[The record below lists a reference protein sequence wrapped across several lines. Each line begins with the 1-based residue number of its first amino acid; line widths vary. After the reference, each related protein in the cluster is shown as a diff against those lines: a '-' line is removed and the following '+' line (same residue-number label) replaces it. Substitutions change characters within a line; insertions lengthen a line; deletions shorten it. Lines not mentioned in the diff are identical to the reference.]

1 MPSPN
6 KVTLLLVFKGKE
18 PCSYP
23 LCTKKKYFVNS
34 SLYVACPL
42 PGHHDGEEVVWR
54 KYHLATTSCS
64 VVLLGPQSSHIFYNL
79 HGLEFFVIVVC
90 ILCDFV
96 GLSIFFT
103 AKKVFLGG
111 EGSSLKSRVKGQ
123 TNKTDLTWLESWQLL
138 LAGRNTTYSCNF
150 YSFTIENVCFECCHV
165 PFLPYL
171 CALYTTKKQH
181 VELFLFFHNQRKNQN
196 K

>member
-1 MPSPN
+1 M
-6 KVTLLLVFKGKE
+6 
-18 PCSYP
+18 
-23 LCTKKKYFVNS
+23 
-34 SLYVACPL
+34 ACPL

-111 EGSSLKSRVKGQ
+111 GEFSQIESKR
-123 TNKTDLTWLESWQLL
+123 TD
-138 LAGRNTTYSCNF
+138 
-150 YSFTIENVCFECCHV
+150 
-165 PFLPYL
+165 
-171 CALYTTKKQH
+171 K
-181 VELFLFFHNQRKNQN
+181 
-196 K
+196 